1 MSAPS
6 FRHPVFH
13 YYRHFSQD
21 VLLTPVDGGRVKEVV
36 LCVARLVQ
44 KGKISRIQLMGCHE
58 FFRRGQGYTYEIHFQ
73 YGSRTLRRRFTAYRL
88 NGVHSKSEC
97 YQVSDPHG
105 RYLVVKIPP
114 QPITDFAT
122 YLKEVEHERGLAEKL
137 LTLNIKV
144 VVPCVGAVMRH
155 VHSLKDAEGLLRGE
169 AEHRYLEILLQSGD
183 KYADC
188 FRVNGSFVFFMEF
201 LDEPFLGRV
210 VRDFYDRE
218 LLDTLQRQTFEKDV
232 RLLADRD
239 RLAFVSGHQHIGSR
253 HGLEMLFAGLRRQLK
268 DFCGQVDGVFASCP
282 VFVGSR
288 QKQEWFIRRALGEK
302 VSGERLFRDW
312 QPEDGDSE
320 ELAWRLGEVLGQELG
335 STGAIPRYVQLLQR
349 EARLSAFGY
358 ASSKMRKIGD
368 KLLQL
373 LAALEKIGLVLR
385 DLKVDNLFISDD
397 EMEVGVID
405 LETGGDVSTDQIEGI
420 VPAGMPSN
428 MTLSNLL
435 FVEQL
440 RRIYGESEVG
450 TILHLQDWYATI
462 AMMFETSIGLTC
474 FDEVRHYILML
485 NQEIDQ
491 RFAHNY
497 REFLAKHPDIKVD
510 SALIEELFA
519 LPDEEIKGYTWQF
532 WQLARRNLAV
542 KCREHRRQLE
552 ELSYNLPP
560 TIRKRL
566 ISDIEQRLTSTRQRY
581 VHLSSQS
588 RSVEALNHPQTTLA
602 DLQYHLL
609 LKEDHYCTC
618 MSRLSLDDQ
627 QRRLLGQEIA
637 VYQGC
642 IVLKEREALLASQMK
657 LLHRRKITA
666 FDLFPIMLEHV
677 AGTMCRDEWRKCSRK
692 LPQPGQRAKRSEEAA
707 ASNSIGWKSTVIPTK
722 EELARRLLS

>member
-21 VLLTPVDGGRVKEVV
+21 VMLAPAGGGRVKEVV
-36 LCVARLVQ
+36 LCVAKLVQ

-58 FFRRGQGYTYEIHFQ
+58 FFRRGQGHTYEIHFQ

-114 QPITDFAT
+114 QPITDFAA

-137 LTLNIKV
+137 LTLGIKV

-155 VHSLKDAEGLLRGE
+155 IHPLKESEELLRSE
-169 AEHRYLEILLQSGD
+169 AERRYLEILLQSGD
-183 KYADC
+183 NYADC
-188 FRVNGSFVFFMEF
+188 FRIDGSFVFFMEF

-232 RLLADRD
+232 KLLAGRD
-239 RLAFVSGHQHIGSR
+239 RLAFVEGHQHIGSR
-253 HGLEMLFAGLRRQLK
+253 HGLEILFTGLRRQLL
-268 DFCGQVDGVFASCP
+268 DFCGQVDGVFTSCP
-282 VFVGSR
+282 VTVSSR
-288 QKQEWFIRRALGEK
+288 QKQEWFIRRALGDK
-302 VSGERLFRDW
+302 VSGERFFRDW
-312 QPEDGDSE
+312 QPEDGDRE
-320 ELAWRLGEVLGQELG
+320 VLAWRLGEVLGQDLG
-335 STGAIPRYVQLLQR
+335 EKGAMPRYIQLLQR
-349 EARLSAFGY
+349 EARRSAFGY

-373 LAALEKIGLVLR
+373 LAALETIGLVLR
-385 DLKVDNLFISDD
+385 DLKVDNLFIVDD

-405 LETGGDVSTDQIEGI
+405 LETGGDVSAGQIESI

-440 RRIYGESEVG
+440 RRIYGESGVG

-462 AMMFETSIGLTC
+462 AMMFETSIGITC
-474 FDEVRHYILML
+474 FDEARHYILML

-510 SALIEELFA
+510 SRLIEELFA
-519 LPDEEIKGYTWQF
+519 LSDEEIKGYTWQF
-532 WQLARRNLAV
+532 WQLTRRNLAV

-566 ISDIEQRLTSTRQRY
+566 IVDIEQRLTRTRQRY

-609 LKEDHYCTC
+609 LKEDHYCSR
-618 MSRLSLDDQ
+618 MSMLSPDDQ
-627 QRRLLGQEIA
+627 QRRLLSKEIE

-642 IVLKEREALLASQMK
+642 IALKEREALLASQMK
-657 LLHRRKITA
+657 SLHRRKITA

-677 AGTMCRDEWRKCSRK
+677 AGTMCRDEWRNCSKK
-692 LPQPGQRAKRSEEAA
+692 LPHPGQRAKKGEKGAT
-707 ASNSIGWKSTVIPTK
+707 SNSIGWKSTVIPTK
-722 EELARRLLS
+722 EELAQRLLS

>member
-1 MSAPS
+1 M
-6 FRHPVFH
+6 
-13 YYRHFSQD
+13 
-21 VLLTPVDGGRVKEVV
+21 LTPVDGGRVKEVV

-58 FFRRGQGYTYEIHFQ
+58 FFRRGQGHTYEIHFQ
-73 YGSRTLRRRFTAYRL
+73 YGTRTLRRRFTAYRL

-114 QPITDFAT
+114 QPITDFAA
-122 YLKEVEHERGLAEKL
+122 YLKEVQHERGLAEKL
-137 LTLNIKV
+137 LALDIKV
-144 VVPCVGAVMRH
+144 VVPSVGAVMRH
-155 VHSLKDAEGLLRGE
+155 VHPLKDAEGLLRGE
-169 AEHRYLEILLQSGD
+169 VEHRYLEILLQGGD

-218 LLDTLQRQTFEKDV
+218 LLATLQHQTFEKDV
-232 RLLADRD
+232 KLLADRN
-239 RLAFVSGHQHIGSR
+239 RLAFVADHQHIGSR

-268 DFCGQVDGVFASCP
+268 DFCAQVDAVFASYP

-288 QKQEWFIRRALGEK
+288 QKQEWFMRRALGEK
-302 VSGERLFRDW
+302 VSGEGVFRDW
-312 QPEDGDSE
+312 QPDDGDSE
-320 ELAWRLGEVLGQELG
+320 ELAGRLAEVLEQEL
-335 STGAIPRYVQLLQR
+335 SSMGAIPRYVQLLQR

-358 ASSKMRKIGD
+358 ASSKMRKIGE

-385 DLKVDNLFISDD
+385 DLKVDNLFIADD

-405 LETGGDVSTDQIEGI
+405 LETGGDVSSGHIEGI

-440 RRIYGESEVG
+440 RRIYGESDVG

-462 AMMFETSIGLTC
+462 AMMFETSIGITC
-474 FDEVRHYILML
+474 FDEARHYILML

-497 REFLAKHPDIKVD
+497 REYLAKHPDIKVD
-510 SALIEELFA
+510 STLIEELFA

-532 WQLARRNLAV
+532 WQLARRNLAAQ
-542 KCREHRRQLE
+542 CREHRRQLQ
-552 ELSYNLPP
+552 ELSYTLPP
-560 TIRKRL
+560 AIRKRL
-566 ISDIEQRLTSTRQRY
+566 ISDIELTLIRSRQRY
-581 VHLSSQS
+581 EHLSSQS
-588 RSVEALNHPQTTLA
+588 KSVEALNHPQTTLA

-609 LKEDHYCTC
+609 LKEDHYSTR
-618 MSRLSLDDQ
+618 MAKLSPEDR
-627 QRRLLGQEIA
+627 QRRLLGKEIE
-637 VYQGC
+637 VYRGC
-642 IVLKEREALLASQMK
+642 IALKEKEAQLASRMK
-657 LLHRRKITA
+657 LLQRRKITA
-666 FDLFPIMLEHV
+666 FDLFPIMLDHI

-692 LPQPGQRAKRSEEAA
+692 LPQSGQRAKKSEEGAV
-707 ASNSIGWKSTVIPTK
+707 SNSIGWKSTVIPTK
-722 EELARRLLS
+722 EELAQRLLL

>member
-21 VLLTPVDGGRVKEVV
+21 VLPTPVDGGRVKEVV
-36 LCVARLVQ
+36 LCVAKLVQ

-58 FFRRGQGYTYEIHFQ
+58 FFRRGQGHTYEIHFQ

-114 QPITDFAT
+114 QPITDFAA
-122 YLKEVEHERGLAEKL
+122 YLKEVEHERSLAEKL
-137 LTLNIKV
+137 LTLDIKV

-155 VHSLKDAEGLLRGE
+155 VHPLKDAEVLLRGE
-169 AEHRYLEILLQSGD
+169 AEHRHLEMLLQSGD

-232 RLLADRD
+232 KLLADRD
-239 RLAFVSGHQHIGSR
+239 RLTFVADHQHIGSR
-253 HGLEMLFAGLRRQLK
+253 HGLEILFAGLRRQLN
-268 DFCGQVDGVFASCP
+268 DFCRQVDSVFASCS

-302 VSGERLFRDW
+302 VSGAEFFRTW
-312 QPEDGDSE
+312 QPENGDSE
-320 ELAWRLGEVLGQELG
+320 VLATRLDEVLGQELG
-335 STGAIPRYVQLLQR
+335 EAGAMPRYVQLLQR
-349 EARLSAFGY
+349 EARQSAFGY
-358 ASSKMRKIGD
+358 ASSRMRKIGE

-385 DLKVDNLFISDD
+385 DLKVDNLFIADD
-397 EMEVGVID
+397 EMEVGLID
-405 LETGGDVSTDQIEGI
+405 LETGGDVSTGHIEGI

-440 RRIYGESEVG
+440 RRIYGESGVG

-462 AMMFETSIGLTC
+462 AMMFEISIGITC
-474 FDEVRHYILML
+474 FDEARHFILML

-497 REFLAKHPDIKVD
+497 REFLAKHPDIKID
-510 SALIEELFA
+510 STLIEEMFA

-532 WQLARRNLAV
+532 WQLARRNLAAQ
-542 KCREHRRQLE
+542 CREHRRQLV
-552 ELSYNLPP
+552 ELSYTLPP
-560 TIRKRL
+560 AIKKRL
-566 ISDIEQRLTSTRQRY
+566 ISNIEKTLTRTRQHY

-588 RSVEALNHPQTTLA
+588 KSVEALNHPQTTLA
-602 DLQYHLL
+602 DLQYHLI
-609 LKEDHYCTC
+609 LKEDHYCSR
-618 MSRLSLDDQ
+618 MSALSPEDQ
-627 QRRLLGQEIA
+627 QRRLLGKEIE
-637 VYQGC
+637 VYRGC
-642 IVLKEREALLASQMK
+642 IALKEKEALLASRMK

-666 FDLFPIMLEHV
+666 FDLFPIMLDHV

-692 LPQPGQRAKRSEEAA
+692 LPQPGQRAKKSEEGAA
-707 ASNSIGWKSTVIPTK
+707 DNSIGWKSTVIPTK
-722 EELARRLLS
+722 EEPAQRLLL